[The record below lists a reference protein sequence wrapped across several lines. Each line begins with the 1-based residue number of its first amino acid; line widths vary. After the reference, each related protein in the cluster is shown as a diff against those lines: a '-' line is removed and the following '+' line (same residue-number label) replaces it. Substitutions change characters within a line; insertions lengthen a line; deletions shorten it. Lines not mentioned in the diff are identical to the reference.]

1 MTKASDNAFPSI
13 LITEGTEPSAPAAGK
28 QRLYIDS
35 TSHKLKRTDSSGTD
49 VDIEGSA
56 LGAWT
61 AYSPALTATTTN
73 PTLGSS
79 TLTGRYKLLDSKTLV
94 VHIHLSITTG
104 GAWNAGSGTWQFS
117 LPSGN
122 AKNTSGMY
130 QVASMHVLD
139 NGTTHYAGVAKITAN
154 ATKFDECVVADSTG
168 TKIMSNNTPITW
180 ATGDQVN
187 IQGII
192 ELE

>member
-49 VDIEGSA
+49 VDIEGTA
-56 LGAWT
+56 LGTWT
-61 AYSPALTATTTN
+61 TYSPALTALTTN

-79 TLTGRYKLLDSKTLV
+79 TLVGAYKLLDSKTLV
-94 VHIHLSITTG
+94 VHIHLSVTTG
-104 GAWNAGSGTWQFS
+104 GAWNAGSGNWQFS

-122 AKNTSGMY
+122 AKNTAGY
-130 QVASMHVLD
+130 VQLASCHVLD
-139 NGTTHYAGVAKITAN
+139 NGTAHFSGTAKISPN
-154 ATKFDECVVADSTG
+154 ATKFDEIIIADASG
-168 TKIMSNNTPITW
+168 SRILSHNVPVTW

-192 ELE
+192 QLE

>member
-28 QRLYIDS
+28 QRLYVDS
-35 TSHKLKRTDSSGTD
+35 TTHKLMLTNSSGTESE
-49 VDIEGSA
+49 VGSGA

-61 AYSPALTATTTN
+61 AYTPALTASTTN

-79 TLTGRYKLLDSKTLV
+79 TLIGRYKLLDSKTLV
-94 VHIHLSITTG
+94 VHIHLQVTTG
-104 GAWNAGSGTWQFS
+104 GAWNAGSGNWQFS

-122 AKNTSGMY
+122 AKNTTGSI
-130 QVASMHVLD
+130 QIVSCHVLD
-139 NGTTHYAGVAKITAN
+139 NGTAHYAGIAKISAN
-154 ATKFDECVVADSTG
+154 ATKFDENIIADASG
-168 TKIMSNNTPITW
+168 SRILSHNVPITW

-187 IQGII
+187 IQGTI